1 MKAVI
6 AEAFSKSLFIIYRKG
21 AEVVASEYRQIS
33 LTCLNIG
40 SPSHYRLSD
49 FCTTWQSVFISA
61 LFGRGAGDTRRWPR
75 GRLVAAAAGSN
86 PVTPIMDR
94 FRAHRA
100 ARGRAQK
107 VVRVTGD
114 GN

>member
-1 MKAVI
+1 M
-6 AEAFSKSLFIIYRKG
+6 
-21 AEVVASEYRQIS
+21 ASEYRQIL

-61 LFGRGAGDTRRWPR
+61 LIGRGAGDTRRR
-75 GRLVAAAAGSN
+75 VAAAAGSN